1 MDKRL
6 ELHEKLV
13 SILGSRNVYFQPPAN
28 VHLQYPAIVYKLS
41 DIDNT
46 FADNEV
52 YRQSYY
58 YTVTVI
64 DSNPDNE
71 IFKLVSR
78 LPGTRFNQYFASE
91 NLNHYVFTIYY

>member
-13 SILGSRNVYFQPPAN
+13 SILGSRNVYFQPPAG
-28 VHLQYPAIVYKLS
+28 LFIKYPAIVYKLS
-41 DIDNT
+41 DINNT

-64 DSNPDNE
+64 DSDPDNE
-71 IFKLVSR
+71 TFKLVSR
-78 LPGTRFNQYFASE
+78 LPGTRFDRHFSSE

>member
-13 SILGSRNVYFQPPAN
+13 SILGSRNVYFQPPAS
-28 VHLQYPAIVYKLS
+28 LRIQYPAIVYKLS

-46 FADNEV
+46 FAEDEV

-64 DSNPDNE
+64 DSDPDNE
-71 IFKLVSR
+71 TFKQVSA
-78 LPGTRFNQYFASE
+78 LPGTRFNQYFASD